1 MIFRGR
7 HLKPPYSGSGV
18 KGLTLAY
25 VFYYFLNQLPADS
38 SSSLIEDE
46 MPEIWD
52 SSDEE
57 YEHIVN
63 SDCTDAAQ
71 DEVSF
76 TPLIHFVVTF
86 LLSWQ
91 AIFRV

>member
-1 MIFRGR
+1 
-7 HLKPPYSGSGV
+7 
-18 KGLTLAY
+18 
-25 VFYYFLNQLPADS
+25 
-38 SSSLIEDE
+38 

-57 YEHIVN
+57 YEHVVN

-76 TPLIHFVVTF
+76 TPLIHFMVTF

-91 AIFRV
+91 AIFRVSNLAMDALFKFIGVLLC

>member
-1 MIFRGR
+1 
-7 HLKPPYSGSGV
+7 
-18 KGLTLAY
+18 
-25 VFYYFLNQLPADS
+25 
-38 SSSLIEDE
+38 

-76 TPLIHFVVTF
+76 KPLIHFVVTF

-91 AIFRV
+91 AIFRVSNLAMDALFKFIGVLICKMAMIL